1 MRRITVY
8 IAAAVMT
15 LGIIAG
21 CGKGAATGADAEPA
35 TLMDTADDGSVT
47 AHFDK
52 TEKGTGAASGITIG
66 EGEYL
71 AIDTNLT
78 EGKVRVRVVSGG
90 SDIEAVP
97 LEDSDNMATIDY
109 VFSESGTTEYGMIEP
124 GDYMVGVAVEEKASG
139 TVRFYKM
146 TMEGE
151 AMADEA
157 AVSESNDTTDT
168 ETSSAS
174 DETVGQGTLPA
185 YEYPG
190 PEQFYYVLYDY
201 IIERFSPH
209 YDKADVSIPLVNI
222 LDIDESDKSD
232 IKVYGDFWLL
242 NYNLS
247 GTTLEN
253 VSGGSY
259 PGCIHMVSSDSGYEV
274 EYMELVGDGADYD
287 PTARQI
293 FGDRYDA
300 FMKLES
306 DTDTS
311 EELRAQIIANY
322 VAANDLNITEY
333 KDYGWDPVTLPEQ
346 NIDSM
351 YSKLD

>member
-97 LEDSDNMATIDY
+97 LEDSGKMATIDY

-146 TMEGE
+146 TMAGE
-151 AMADEA
+151 AMADESA
-157 AVSESNDTTDT
+157 PSEVTDT
-168 ETSSAS
+168 ADTSPADMTPMS
-174 DETVGQGTLPA
+174 GNLPA

-190 PEQFYYVLYDY
+190 PELFYSVLYDY

-209 YDKADVSIPLVNI
+209 YDNADVAIPLVDI

-242 NYNLS
+242 NYDLN

-259 PGCIHMVSSDSGYEV
+259 PGCIHIVSNDAGYEV

-293 FGDRYDA
+293 FGDRYDD

-306 DTDTS
+306 DIDTR
-311 EELRAQIIANY
+311 EEIRAQIIANY
-322 VAANDLNITEY
+322 VAANNLNITEY